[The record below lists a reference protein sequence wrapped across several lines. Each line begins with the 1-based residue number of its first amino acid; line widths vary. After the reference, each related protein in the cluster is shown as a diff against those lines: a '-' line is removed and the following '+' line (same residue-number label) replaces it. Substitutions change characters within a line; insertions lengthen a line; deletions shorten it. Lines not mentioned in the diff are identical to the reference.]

1 MAKIYYCPKG
11 CHLTNQDK
19 QYCPHCKSILKETDE
34 SDKDKILDQIKQ
46 MQIEAGK
53 DYAKGRYVNNTL

>member
-11 CHLTNQDK
+11 CHLTNLDK
-19 QYCPHCKSILKETDE
+19 QYCPHCKSMLKETDE

-53 DYAKGRYVNNTL
+53 DYAKGRHVNNRL